1 MSDIKVDRRIIK
13 TKKVIRNALTE
24 LMADKGFD
32 AITVRDLTEK
42 ADINRGTFYLHYHD
56 KYDLLAQSEEE
67 VLLKLKEIGLNLKN
81 LNLNDIQFFYTQN
94 QPAPFLIELFEY
106 LQENSDFMNVIL
118 GPKGDPSFQVK
129 IKEVIR
135 QNIIQNLFIKLKKE
149 DMLVPVD
156 MFIAYVTSAHLGV
169 IQQWLNSG
177 MKQTP
182 YEISL
187 ILFNLTVQGPRASIG
202 L

>member
-118 GPKGDPSFQVK
+118 GPKGAPSFQVK